1 MAKASPIQYS
11 FNAGELSPQ
20 LKGRVDIKKYANGCE
35 TLENFLPRIHG
46 PIRKRPGTR
55 FVREVKT
62 SADSCRLIPFEFST
76 TQAYVLEFGDAY
88 VRFYQDGGVILDGG
102 VPYEIVSPYADE
114 DVADLHYAQSADV
127 LYIAHPSYP
136 PYKLARNDTT
146 DWTLTEVDF
155 DWPPFNDENETAD
168 TMTASARTGSITIT
182 ASTASFT
189 ADSVGA
195 YVKFSE
201 VLASKYN
208 EWKASTSYSSG
219 DYVYYDGNLYQSGTT
234 ASSGSRPPIHTDG
247 SESDGAVSW
256 TYINDGQGYAEITSY
271 TSTTVVDATV
281 IVQLPATATSANT
294 DWAFGAWSTTYG
306 YPGSVAFYEDRL
318 WFAGNTFNP
327 QTLWAS
333 TSGDYE
339 NHKYGT
345 NDDDALNYTINSQE
359 VNTIEWMVPGKV
371 LTVGTSGGEFVVAAS
386 SSDQAIT
393 PTNVRITPQTTFG
406 SRGIQPFKIGSAI
419 LFVQRSGRKIREFTY
434 NFETDGYVAPSM
446 TLLSEH
452 ITENGIADMT
462 YQQSPDQIIWCADGS
477 GQLLALTYERTEDVV
492 GWSRHDVG
500 GVVESVMTIPHWDND
515 QDVTFMV
522 VQRTIDGSTVRYI
535 EYVDKYLTDD
545 YAFFVD
551 SGLTYDGAAATSITG
566 LDHLEG
572 ETVSILADGYVVPDQ
587 EVVSGGITLDT
598 AASIVNIG
606 LGYNATVKTMPL
618 EAGAQDGTSQGKN
631 MRITN
636 VVVRLQDTGPG
647 LYYGPNTST
656 LREHLS
662 RGSTDLMDNP
672 VDLETGDTD
681 FLPWPE
687 GYEQA
692 VQVLL
697 QHQTPLPCT
706 IIAVMPQVYTYD
718 R

>member
-1 MAKASPIQYS
+1 M
-11 FNAGELSPQ
+11 
-20 LKGRVDIKKYANGCE
+20 
-35 TLENFLPRIHG
+35 
-46 PIRKRPGTR
+46 
-55 FVREVKT
+55 
-62 SADSCRLIPFEFST
+62 
-76 TQAYVLEFGDAY
+76 
-88 VRFYQDGGVILDGG
+88 
-102 VPYEIVSPYADE
+102 SPYADE

-636 VVVRLQDTGPG
+636 VVVRLQETGPG